1 LYYFGTA
8 TRKPLLVHGFGGALL
23 GAASLGGSMSK
34 SDSDY
39 YAARLDEEWRAA
51 KNAGCAEARAAHEA
65 MADLYA
71 DRLVQALEPRA
82 TLHLVADQGG

>member
-1 LYYFGTA
+1 
-8 TRKPLLVHGFGGALL
+8 
-23 GAASLGGSMSK
+23 MSK

-51 KNAGCAEARAAHEA
+51 KNAGCAAARAAHEA

-71 DRLVQALEPRA
+71 DRLVQSLEARP
-82 TLHLVADQGG
+82 TLHVVADEPDSAFTSRLPRPVTRR